1 VLAICWLR
9 AVGSQV
15 NQFMRAHLR
24 AARGNDHLKPAEE
37 IKLWFEF
44 VLFQLTSGIPYLL
57 IWVCGPPR
65 AAKLVGY
72 SLELAGQLRKVN
84 EDVLPAGHQVAVELM
99 TSNHE
104 PKNGNAV

>member
-1 VLAICWLR
+1 MLAICWLR

-72 SLELAGQLRKVN
+72 SLELVGQLRKVN